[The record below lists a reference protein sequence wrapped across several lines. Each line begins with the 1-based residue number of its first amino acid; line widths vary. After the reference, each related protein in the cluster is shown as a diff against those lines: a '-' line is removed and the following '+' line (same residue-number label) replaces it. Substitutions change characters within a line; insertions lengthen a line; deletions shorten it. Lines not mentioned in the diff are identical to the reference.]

1 MEAKLVIYIIAGI
14 IYFVYT
20 MVKKANEQ
28 KNSTPPPPRTTSPD
42 TSTQS
47 RPIKPPAS
55 NPLEEVMAE
64 IRRKQALA
72 EAQKKI
78 VTAQQTKPQP
88 TFQKSAPKDIFIHEK
103 KKATFGEGANDAP
116 VYERELLPSEK
127 TVRGDIKLKNEGV
140 YRVETM
146 EEARAL
152 ADNPETTVYDF
163 DAKQAFIGSLIFER
177 KF

>member
-1 MEAKLVIYIIAGI
+1 VEVKLIIYIVGGI

-20 MVKKANEQ
+20 MMKKANAQ
-28 KNSTPPPPRTTSPD
+28 KNAIPPLPNTTGPD

-72 EAQKKI
+72 EAQKRT
-78 VTAQQTKPQP
+78 VSTQQAKPQP
-88 TFQKSAPKDIFIHEK
+88 TFQKSTPKDIFIHEK

-116 VYERELLPSEK
+116 VYEREVLPSEK
-127 TVRGDIKLKNEGV
+127 IVRGDIKLKNEGI

-152 ADNPETTVYDF
+152 ADNTETSTYDF